1 MDAARML
8 DEGPVYPGMTLG
20 ETIREEHGSMSV
32 EEAIRSLGSTALR
45 ACEAALDGTWTL
57 VELATPLRD
66 LTDLDE
72 ISGSIQDSL
81 DRVDDLEKKLNDPKG
96 GTQVAR

>member
-1 MDAARML
+1 MAAEHVEDAVDSLA
-8 DEGPVYPGMTLG
+8 E
-20 ETIREEHGSMSV
+20 IR
-32 EEAIRSLGSTALR
+32 LALR
-45 ACEAALDGTWTL
+45 ACEAALDGTWML
-57 VELATPLRD
+57 VEATPLRD

-81 DRVDDLEKKLNDPKG
+81 DRVADLEKKLNDLKG